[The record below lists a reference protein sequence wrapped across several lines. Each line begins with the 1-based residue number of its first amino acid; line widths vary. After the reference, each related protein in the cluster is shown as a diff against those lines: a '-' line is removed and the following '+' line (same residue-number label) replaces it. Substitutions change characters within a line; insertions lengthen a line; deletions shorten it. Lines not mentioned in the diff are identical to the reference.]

1 MMRSL
6 IFIGTTNL
14 DINFYSASLP
24 TVGQSVI
31 GHTEEF
37 AGGKGANQA
46 VAAARLGGAPYFA
59 TMLGEDDAAD
69 SLMRD
74 LAGFGVQTSKI
85 CRKPGMLTGKALIFI
100 APDGTNMMGIDVGA
114 NEDFNPDDVLAAL
127 EDVPEDAVMVV
138 EMGLPVATCRA
149 AFENKRDR
157 FLIFNPAPVRAQLTA
172 ADCKNIDIIT
182 PNETEAEEL
191 TGLPVSSVD
200 QAFDAARHLHDS
212 GIAAVAITLGANGVV
227 YVDATRRVHQKAFAV
242 DAVDTTA
249 AGDAFNGALAVSVAR
264 GMEIED
270 SLCFA
275 VATAGL
281 CVTRKGA
288 QTSMPTEQE
297 VMHFLAEKGT
307 LKNAYF

>member
-1 MMRSL
+1 MRPL

-14 DINFYSASLP
+14 DINFYSAALP
-24 TVGQSVI
+24 SVGQSLI
-31 GHTEEF
+31 GTIEEF

-69 SLMRD
+69 SLMRA

-85 CRKPGMLTGKALIFI
+85 RRKPGGTSGKALILV
-100 APDGTNMMGIDVGA
+100 AADGTNMMGIDVGA
-114 NEDFNPDDVLAAL
+114 NEEFNPDDVLAAL
-127 EDVPEDAVMVV
+127 EGVPEDAVMVV
-138 EMGLPVATCRA
+138 EMGLPVDTCRA
-149 AFENKRDR
+149 AFENKKDR
-157 FLIFNPAPVRAQLTA
+157 TLIFNPAPVRAQLTA
-172 ADCKNIDIIT
+172 ADCKLIDIIT

-191 TGLPVSSVD
+191 SGLHVSSVE
-200 QAFDAARHLHDS
+200 QAFDAAIHLH
-212 GIAAVAITLGANGVV
+212 
-227 YVDATRRVHQKAFAV
+227 QKSFPV

-275 VATAGL
+275 VATASL

-288 QTSMPTEQE
+288 QESMPTEQE
-297 VMHFLAEKGT
+297 VKHFLAEKGA
-307 LKNAYF
+307 LKNAHF